1 MDHFIDIYK
10 KKSKGPDYCETLL
23 NLTKIKVNLK
33 VDGKPFQVLYNK
45 DTNEIEWH
53 GRSGNE
59 TTVGP
64 LIDDYT
70 RLFSKPVNDAIAHIE
85 PRVDIVKRYKF
96 LTFEVIG
103 DMLLLTAVVDH
114 DDNFINDATEI
125 KAIAD
130 MLNTDVMP
138 TLWEGQFNQ
147 EQKDSILQI
156 LATGLVPEKENFIQ
170 WVKEMFGTYKSYP
183 KTLISASD
191 EFIEGIVFF
200 FDVEGKIT
208 EYKLVDPTYR
218 QSMKDRD
225 AANAAK
231 REEYAVYYENIYNL
245 MVDYLSK
252 NAENMSSNHI
262 KSLEGNFI
270 KMSSDDVYNK
280 LLDNIKE
287 IPYEENERYGVQQDR
302 ISDEMKNLLAQNKD
316 AKQLYE
322 LYLKT
327 FYKGKKRAFII
338 SPEFQKRIN
347 DIVLKIYNVNESV
360 NSLYL
365 IKQFTDLYEELCE
378 YDCILTLNNRKLYE
392 GKITDELFEQFTNPR
407 TVCKILLPNDKVYVC
422 TLHEN
427 ESVKKLQQLLEN
439 NSLSNFVVHN
449 KAMFLANELPL
460 YNILIESELDETTQA
475 NIKKYGIN
483 YKKIIE
489 SIICNNKMTE

>member
-1 MDHFIDIYK
+1 
-10 KKSKGPDYCETLL
+10 
-23 NLTKIKVNLK
+23 
-33 VDGKPFQVLYNK
+33 
-45 DTNEIEWH
+45 
-53 GRSGNE
+53 
-59 TTVGP
+59 
-64 LIDDYT
+64 
-70 RLFSKPVNDAIAHIE
+70 
-85 PRVDIVKRYKF
+85 
-96 LTFEVIG
+96 
-103 DMLLLTAVVDH
+103 
-114 DDNFINDATEI
+114 
-125 KAIAD
+125 
-130 MLNTDVMP
+130 
-138 TLWEGQFNQ
+138 
-147 EQKDSILQI
+147 
-156 LATGLVPEKENFIQ
+156 
-170 WVKEMFGTYKSYP
+170 
-183 KTLISASD
+183 
-191 EFIEGIVFF
+191 
-200 FDVEGKIT
+200 
-208 EYKLVDPTYR
+208 
-218 QSMKDRD
+218 
-225 AANAAK
+225 
-231 REEYAVYYENIYNL
+231 
-245 MVDYLSK
+245 
-252 NAENMSSNHI
+252 
-262 KSLEGNFI
+262 
-270 KMSSDDVYNK
+270 MSSDDVYNK

-338 SPEFQKRIN
+338 SPEFQKQIN

-460 YNILIESELDETTQA
+460 YNILIESELDETTQS